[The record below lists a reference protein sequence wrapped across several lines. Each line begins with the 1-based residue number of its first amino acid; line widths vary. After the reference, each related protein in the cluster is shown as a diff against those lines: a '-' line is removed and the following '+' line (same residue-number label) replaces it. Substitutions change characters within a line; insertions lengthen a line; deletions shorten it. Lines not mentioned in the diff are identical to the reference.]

1 MGLYGGY
8 AEHLYRKGD
17 FSAAMDQH
25 ILTIGSLESRHF
37 IFRYLDAPKLS
48 LAVKYLKALR
58 EAGC

>member
-1 MGLYGGY
+1 MGLYRGY

-17 FSAAMDQH
+17 FSAAMDHH